1 MAALAK
7 IRTRYEK
14 YMKDVVNDRNVKD
27 IISDWENGRS
37 DNFVDQQGFKFYP
50 GTLGAT
56 INGKPVF
63 QVFLEKNTIV
73 RICENQEHVAFIPA
87 GFNRGKDQS
96 KTLTDADI
104 DSLTVRSDS
113 ATSVINPIQHRFA
126 GNSALMSLLHVLV
139 IPKQRIF
146 NAVTLRNKGYNYSS
160 AQALGRQA
168 LQMLKDAPSDTAGS
182 LSFWLKDGKLKARE
196 EDMASNCALPE
207 DAEMHSIDH
216 KYSFHVY
223 GDNSIGYL
231 HMHVYDGSLLT
242 KAYEEMGGNK
252 KNTDVNAVKQWASES
267 QLRF

>member
-1 MAALAK
+1 MH
-7 IRTRYEK
+7 TRYEK
-14 YMKDVVNDRNVKD
+14 YIKDVVNGRNIKD
-27 IISDWENGRS
+27 IVSDWENGTS
-37 DNFVDQQGFKFYP
+37 DNFVDQQGFKFFP

-63 QVFLEKNTIV
+63 QVFLENNTIV
-73 RICENQEHVAFIPA
+73 RICENEEHIAFIPA
-87 GFNRGKDQS
+87 GFHLGKDQS

-104 DSLTVRSDS
+104 DSLTVRSG
-113 ATSVINPIQHRFA
+113 TVINPVQHRFA

-146 NAVTLRNKGYNYSS
+146 NAVTLRNKRYNYRS

-168 LQMLKDAPSDTAGS
+168 LQILKDAPSDTPGS
-182 LSFWLKDGKLKARE
+182 LRFWLKDGKLKARK
-196 EDMASNCALPE
+196 EDMATKCTLPE
-207 DAEMHSIDH
+207 NAEMHSIDH

-242 KAYEEMGGNK
+242 KAYEEMGGNE
-252 KNTDVNAVKQWASES
+252 KNTDVDVVKQWASES
-267 QLRF
+267 RLKF